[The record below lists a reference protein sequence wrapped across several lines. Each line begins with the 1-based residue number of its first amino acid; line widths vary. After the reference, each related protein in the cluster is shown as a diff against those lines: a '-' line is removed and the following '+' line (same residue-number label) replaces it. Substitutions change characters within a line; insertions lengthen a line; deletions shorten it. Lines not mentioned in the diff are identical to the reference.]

1 MMVAEKVD
9 KGFLIMEDLK
19 NPQRPKEPL
28 KELDKSEICK
38 IHIAKLVLQKMATFH
53 GVWFSWLKNQD
64 PPVIGGLNKGQL
76 MEALSWYSSKDRDL
90 NIWRGGLK

>member
-19 NPQRPKEPL
+19 NPQRPKEAL
-28 KELDKSEICK
+28 KELNKSHICE
-38 IHIAKLVLQKMATFH
+38 IHIAKLVMQKMATFH

-76 MEALSWYSSKDRDL
+76 METLGWYSSKSSDL
-90 NIWRGGLK
+90 NTWRGGIK